1 MFRLE
6 WKSSLILCSFFAL
19 GFYWLISMARRGEP
33 VGWVIIMAALV
44 VSLLFMLVGGVL
56 LIVRTIKT
64 GEQAGFTNYAREQ
77 LVLMKQLQAL
87 QNAQTSM
94 VARRNVQLEQMALRH
109 SRWTQDAAL
118 RQLPPSESSEP
129 SIIFGDDIFE
139 ELDEAEIEMQ

>member
-19 GFYWLISMARRGEP
+19 GFYWLISIARRGEP
-33 VGWVIIMAALV
+33 VGWVIIVAAIV
-44 VSLLFMLVGGVL
+44 VTLLLMLVGSVL

-77 LVLMKQLQAL
+77 LVLMKQMQAL

-94 VARRNVQLEQMALRH
+94 VARRNVQLEQMALR
-109 SRWTQDAAL
+109 QVPL
-118 RQLPPSESSEP
+118 LENSEQ

-139 ELDEAEIEMQ
+139 ELDEGGIEVQ